1 MTRLLAEETELAKET
16 ELAEKLQSI
25 YDFFQ
30 KEEFMNLPLDQ
41 RTLLNAQY
49 SAMTTTCLLI
59 LHNHIA
65 LLQK

>member
-1 MTRLLAEETELAKET
+1 MSDFMTRLLAEET

-49 SAMTTTCLLI
+49 SAMTTYLLI

>member
-1 MTRLLAEETELAKET
+1 MTRLHAEETELAV
-16 ELAEKLQSI
+16 KLQNI

-30 KEEFMNLPLDQ
+30 TEEFMNLPLDQ

-49 SAMTTTCLLI
+49 SAMTTYLLI